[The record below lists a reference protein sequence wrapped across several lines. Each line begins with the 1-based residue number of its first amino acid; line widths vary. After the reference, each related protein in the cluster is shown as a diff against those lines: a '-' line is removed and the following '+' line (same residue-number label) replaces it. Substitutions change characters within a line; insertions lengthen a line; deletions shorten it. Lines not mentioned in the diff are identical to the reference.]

1 MAKGIWKYACLS
13 LAFKLRFV
21 FHIHFKLAPLFFGE
35 LSRWGFYTGVQN
47 EKEWEEYGAFNEILK
62 TIVKPTF
69 MGMTAVCTIF
79 RKRPTEGSMS
89 SVRE

>member
-1 MAKGIWKYACLS
+1 M
-13 LAFKLRFV
+13 R
-21 FHIHFKLAPLFFGE
+21 
-35 LSRWGFYTGVQN
+35 GFSTGVQN
-47 EKEWEEYGAFNEILK
+47 GKEWEEYGAFNEILK